1 LVKVDI
7 IPRGG
12 CFVRA
17 FRIPHGSNG
26 PFTPEYY
33 PIENVLEPLRL
44 LRGVK
49 RLEIGN
55 ADPQDLAQSQ
65 DTFNDLIRPHLLD
78 LDLISELKS
87 VSEGVTPI
95 FYVFRMYGKL
105 VSYAQA
111 FERNATFR
119 EKMDATFDDAL
130 ARLNPESRE
139 QSGRPVYN
147 YSKSL
152 FKSYNRM
159 VSFYHPVERF
169 LELASAATESN
180 NVKEFLKARK
190 EVLDYLER

>member
-26 PFTPEYY
+26 PFTPDHY
-33 PIENVLEPLRL
+33 PIENVLEPPRL

-65 DTFNDLIRPHLLD
+65 DTVNDPIRPHLLD